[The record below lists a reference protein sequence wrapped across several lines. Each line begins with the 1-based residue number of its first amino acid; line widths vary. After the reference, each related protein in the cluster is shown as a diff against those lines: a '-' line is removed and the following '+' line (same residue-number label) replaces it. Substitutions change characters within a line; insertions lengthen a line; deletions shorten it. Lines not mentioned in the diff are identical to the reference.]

1 MFHSS
6 LAIKED
12 AYFAFVNAFKM
23 LDGNF
28 KISKKK
34 KKGAFQSNTLKMGMV
49 IISLSIVFV
58 KTVALSISVNQ
69 TPVDAF

>member
-28 KISKKK
+28 KISKK

>member
-1 MFHSS
+1 
-6 LAIKED
+6 
-12 AYFAFVNAFKM
+12 M
-23 LDGNF
+23 LLLMLLKCLMEILKF
-28 KISKKK
+28 QKK

>member
-1 MFHSS
+1 MEILKFQ
-6 LAIKED
+6 
-12 AYFAFVNAFKM
+12 
-23 LDGNF
+23 
-28 KISKKK
+28 KK

-49 IISLSIVFV
+49 IISLSIAFV